1 MSAIFRIG
9 AVALALLHISGV
21 FLPQAP
27 VFPMFLASLAMLVP
41 GLFLMSK
48 SFRNAACIFL
58 AMGVGILAWT
68 GQPFE
73 VWMSSFTGM
82 TNTVAIMVA
91 LQLFSV
97 PVAAG
102 RYDRAIESW
111 AARHIKSRRALFV
124 FSTIVPHLFASF
136 LMLGAIPVSMSL
148 LGPAI
153 EARVDNHERFLSAAM
168 SRGYVLAV
176 IWAPG
181 AINLYLVVQATGVA
195 WSSILLPGFLLA
207 LCGLGASVLMESGKD
222 GVIRE
227 SRGLSGEPGAGMEA
241 GMPALTPTLTAKA
254 ENRAVR
260 RIFYVALG
268 IVGGVLALEALE
280 IGVGY
285 TRILIAGTALSLAWV
300 AVTARDPEVRARSGV
315 REAFADYWR
324 NGILKVSDIGP
335 FFVAMGVFS
344 GAIQASGYLD
354 AIAPALRASAQFLG
368 VWSVFL
374 LPLVIIGLSLLGFH
388 PIMTIVLIGTVLAKA
403 GMPVPPLAIALA
415 LATGGAAS
423 YMISPFAGII
433 MSLAKY
439 TRSSAWKIAVRWNG
453 AFSLAFYAMGIAF
466 SLAWGF
472 LFGR

>member
-1 MSAIFRIG
+1 MKNIFRVG
-9 AVALALLHISGV
+9 AILLALLHISSV
-21 FLPQAP
+21 FLPKAP
-27 VFPMFLASLAMLVP
+27 AFPLFLASLAMLIP

-48 SFRNAACIFL
+48 SFRKAAYIFL
-58 AMGVGILAWT
+58 AMGVGILLWT
-68 GQPFE
+68 RQPFA
-73 VWMSSFTGM
+73 VWMSSFSGM

-97 PVAAG
+97 PVTAG
-102 RYDRAIESW
+102 RYDRAIDSW

-124 FSTIVPHLFASF
+124 FSTLVPHVFASF

-153 EARVDNHERFLSAAM
+153 EARVDNHKRFLSAAM
-168 SRGYVLAV
+168 TRGYVLAA

-195 WSSILLPGFLLA
+195 WSRILLPGFLLA
-207 LCGLGASVLMESGKD
+207 LCGLGASVLMESGKN
-222 GVIRE
+222 GVIRGGD
-227 SRGLSGEPGAGMEA
+227 GLAGASGTGMLE
-241 GMPALTPTLTAKA
+241 LSPTLTAKA

-268 IVGGVLALEALE
+268 IVIGVLALEALK

-285 TRILIAGTALSLAWV
+285 TRILIAGTAISLAWI
-300 AVTARDPEVRARSGV
+300 AVTAGDPEVRARNGV
-315 REAFADYWR
+315 RQAFTDYWKD
-324 NGILKVSDIGP
+324 GILKVSDIGP

-354 AIAPALRASAQFLG
+354 AIAPALRASTQFLG

-374 LPLVIIGLSLLGFH
+374 LPMVIIGLSLIGFH
-388 PIMTIVLIGTVLAKA
+388 PFMTIVLFGTVLAKA
-403 GMPVPPLAIALA
+403 GMPVPPIAIALA

-433 MSLAKY
+433 MTVAKY
-439 TRSSAWKIAVRWNG
+439 TRSSAWQVAVRWNG
-453 AFSLAFYAMGIAF
+453 AYSLVFYSMGIIF

>member
-1 MSAIFRIG
+1 
-9 AVALALLHISGV
+9 
-21 FLPQAP
+21 
-27 VFPMFLASLAMLVP
+27 MFLASLAMLIP

-48 SFRNAACIFL
+48 SFRNAAYIFL
-58 AMGVGILAWT
+58 AMGVGILVWT
-68 GQPFE
+68 RQPFE
-73 VWMSSFTGM
+73 VWMSSFSGM

-97 PVAAG
+97 PVSAG

-124 FSTIVPHLFASF
+124 FSTFVPHIFASF
-136 LMLGAIPVSMSL
+136 LMLGAIPVSISL

-153 EARVDNHERFLSAAM
+153 EARVDDHERFLSTAM

-181 AINLYLVVQATGVA
+181 AINLFLVVQATGVA

-207 LCGLGASVLMESGKD
+207 LCGLGVSILMESGKN

-227 SRGLSGEPGAGMEA
+227 SRGLSGEPGAGM
-241 GMPALTPTLTAKA
+241 PALVPALAAKA
-254 ENRAVR
+254 ENKAIR

-268 IVGGVLALEALE
+268 IVIGVLALEALK

-285 TRILIAGTALSLAWV
+285 SRILIAGTALSLIWI
-300 AVTARDPEVRARSGV
+300 AVTAGDPEVRARSGV
-315 REAFADYWR
+315 REGFAEYWR

-354 AIAPALRASAQFLG
+354 AIAPALRASTQFLG

-374 LPLVIIGLSLLGFH
+374 LPLVIIGLSLIGLH
-388 PIMTIVLIGTVLAKA
+388 PIMTIVLFGTVLAKA
-403 GMPVPPLAIALA
+403 DMPVPPLAIALA

-433 MSLAKY
+433 MTLAKY
-439 TRSSAWKIAVRWNG
+439 TRSSAWRIAVRWNG